1 MTTNYHPLNGAQG
14 RVPLV
19 TAAGVFAVLLAQ
31 SVVSAIVGILAFGL
45 QSGSPFQGFGYSL
58 LIEFLPVGIG
68 VFVSLRYVAPIGAA
82 NSLLS
87 TVLRSA
93 VALGAGVVIVF
104 IVALIVTQSFRP
116 NGPLFGDSFPGLS
129 LGGLPQAFYS
139 AIGVFVQLIPLA
151 VLAGILQR
159 LWLAKHPVR
168 AEAQQTAVSSSN

>member
-19 TAAGVFAVLLAQ
+19 TGAGVVAVLLAQ
-31 SVVSAIVGILAFGL
+31 SLVSAIVGMLAFVF
-45 QSGSPFQGFGYSL
+45 SSIPFEGVGYSL
-58 LIEFLPVGIG
+58 LVEFLPVGIG
-68 VFVSLRYVAPIGAA
+68 VFVSLRYIAPIGAA

-93 VALGAGVVIVF
+93 VALGVGAVIVF